1 MEKTILILKNSNNTE
16 SKKYFKENKL
26 YYLNLKYLLRSH
38 DCIKLLLEEI
48 QQFGNINIES
58 MHENIKSILTSLDK
72 ETQLFNQLKIVG
84 SVAPINSTKN
94 FDFETKLYN
103 RLIAISKLQTCIPDY
118 STLNIGQIKTIQEE
132 YNTFNKLTTDFLNEH
147 SKECSCYI
155 HAIEKTR
162 DKLNDLIKSLTNKIE
177 KNRLEKSKLEREIFT
192 GKLFEKKKFT
202 IEGENPFGNT
212 NNVYEDSLKKVNVR
226 NMSEHMTSIDEIY
239 NVYINILNKIQGF
252 HSVLNLEIKIYDTI
266 GKTSKSISSSYNHF
280 RFCIAQI

>member
-132 YNTFNKLTTDFLNEH
+132 YNTFNKLIIDFLNEH

-177 KNRLEKSKLEREIFT
+177 KNRLEKSKLEREMFT

-202 IEGENPFGNT
+202 IEGEPFGNT
-212 NNVYEDSLKKVNVR
+212 NNVHE
-226 NMSEHMTSIDEIY
+226 EHMTSIDEIY

-252 HSVLNLEIKIYDTI
+252 HSVLNLEIKIYNTI
-266 GKTSKSISSSYNHF
+266 GKTSKSISSSYDHF
-280 RFCIAQI
+280 KFCVARIS